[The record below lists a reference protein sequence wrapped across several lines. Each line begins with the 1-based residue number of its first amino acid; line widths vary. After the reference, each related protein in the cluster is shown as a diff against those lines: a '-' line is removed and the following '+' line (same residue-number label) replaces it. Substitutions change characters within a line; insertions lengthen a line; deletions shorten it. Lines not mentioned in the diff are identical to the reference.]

1 MAAADSILL
10 PILTL
15 VRRELTRFVR
25 QRSRI
30 IGAFVQPLLF
40 WLFIGAG
47 FRASFQPS
55 GLSGVSYAEYVYPGI
70 IAMVL
75 LFTAIFS
82 TISIVEDRRQGF
94 LQGVLVAPVPRW
106 AILLGQALGC
116 TALAV
121 IQGVLFLFLGPVV
134 GVTLRP
140 ESLLAATAAM
150 VLLALGLSS
159 LGLIIAWRADTTQ
172 GFHAIMNLFLLP
184 MWLLSGAVFPV
195 GGVPAVL
202 GWVMQINPM
211 TYGLAAI
218 RRTMYLLTPEKAGA
232 APSLAFSF
240 GVTLLFSLVAF
251 GLALR
256 GARTQQP

>member
-1 MAAADSILL
+1 MAAAESTLL

-40 WLFIGAG
+40 WLFIGVG
-47 FRASFQPS
+47 FRASFQPA
-55 GLSGVSYAEYVYPGI
+55 GASGVQYAEYAYPGI

-82 TISIVEDRRQGF
+82 TIAVVEDRRQGF

-121 IQGVLFLFLGPVV
+121 LQGVLFLLLGPVV
-134 GVTLRP
+134 GATLGLQ
-140 ESLLAATAAM
+140 SVLAATAAM
-150 VLLALGLSS
+150 ILLALGLSS
-159 LGLIIAWRADTTQ
+159 LGLIIAWRVDTTQ
-172 GFHAIMNLFLLP
+172 SFHALMNLFLLP

-195 GGVPAVL
+195 SGVPLVL
-202 GWVMQINPM
+202 GWVMRLNPM

-218 RRTMYLLTPEKAGA
+218 RRAIYLVTPEKVGA
-232 APSLAFSF
+232 APGLAVSF
-240 GVTLLFSLVAF
+240 AVTIVFALVAF
-251 GLALR
+251 FLALR
-256 GARTQQP
+256 AAKNQAV